1 MEMHTRYK
9 ESVISVMLIFE
20 SREPFIIMP
29 PHYRKIFLFFSN
41 YPNRHIMKSETCLI
55 KNSIKIYLGIV
66 LNVYGLLINEL
77 IENR

>member
-29 PHYRKIFLFFSN
+29 PHYRKIFLFFFQIIQT
-41 YPNRHIMKSETCLI
+41 RIL
-55 KNSIKIYLGIV
+55 
-66 LNVYGLLINEL
+66 
-77 IENR
+77 